1 MKVEIKP
8 IGKMIGA
15 QDGAIYGNH
24 LFRFSTK
31 GYGYVYDLR
40 ALGEEYTE
48 LAPIAEFQLD
58 KSDIIA
64 PHSNAVVFGS
74 EKYDEGDEFPLLY
87 SNIYNNYSKAADQL
101 VGVTCVYRIMR
112 DGKGFTS
119 KLVQLIEV
127 GFTDDRVLW
136 RSAGDVLDVRPFGNF
151 VIDRERGLYIGF
163 VMRDAD
169 KTTRYFA
176 FDLPRLA
183 DGGPDAT
190 YGVNRV
196 KLMPTDIK
204 WYFDA
209 PYHNFVQGAISKDGI
224 VYSIEGFNEKIHPGI
239 RVIDTDKRCQLLYVD
254 FHLAFEG
261 REAEFIDFYHGRCI
275 YGDAY
280 GELYELIFS

>member
-1 MKVEIKP
+1 MKVEIKS

-15 QDGAIYGNH
+15 QDGAIHGDY
-24 LFRFSTK
+24 LFRFRSK

-40 ALGEEYTE
+40 TLGEEYTE
-48 LAPIAEFQLD
+48 LVPIAEFQLD

-64 PHSNAVVFGS
+64 PHSNAVVFGN
-74 EKYDEGDEFPLLY
+74 EKYDEADEFPLLY
-87 SNIYNNYSKAADQL
+87 SNIYNNYRKEEDQL

-112 DGKGFTS
+112 EGDGFTS
-119 KLVQLIEV
+119 KLVQLIEI

-136 RSAGDVLDVRPFGNF
+136 RSAGDVADERPFGNF

-176 FDLPRLA
+176 FDLPKLA
-183 DGGPDAT
+183 DGEPDAT

-196 KLMPTDIK
+196 KLMPSDIK
-204 WYFDA
+204 WHFDT
-209 PYHNFVQGAISKDGI
+209 PYHNFIQGAICKDGI
-224 VYSIEGFNEKIHPGI
+224 VYSVEGFNSKIHPGI
-239 RVIDTDKRCQLLYVD
+239 RVIDTDKRCQLLYED
-254 FHLAFEG
+254 FYLAFEG
-261 REAEFIDFYHGRCI
+261 REAEFIDFYQGRCI